1 VAGRDAADTADSD
14 LVVAIRAE
22 PQGKGALMAVL
33 LESGPARMP
42 NQAADSLSSAADGSW
57 SPIQWMQQTPSREPY
72 THQIGQPADSLPL
85 RHRITKP

>member
-42 NQAADSLSSAADGSW
+42 
-57 SPIQWMQQTPSREPY
+57 
-72 THQIGQPADSLPL
+72 
-85 RHRITKP
+85 